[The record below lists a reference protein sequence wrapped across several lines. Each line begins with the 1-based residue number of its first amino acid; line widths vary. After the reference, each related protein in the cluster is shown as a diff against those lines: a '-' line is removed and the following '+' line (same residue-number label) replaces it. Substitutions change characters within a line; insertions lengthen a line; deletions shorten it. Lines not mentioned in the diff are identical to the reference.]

1 MSWAFLTKMSKLS
14 IVSKFSM
21 FFCLFLA
28 LALFP
33 RGGFAA
39 SWDDAE
45 VTPEAV
51 RLNAAAAAAAVA
63 APPVSMRS
71 VMRLYAQAA
80 KADPNNAEAFY
91 RLAGLLLEAGE
102 TAPAASLYARVLA
115 LYPGDSD
122 ALVGHAAAIARS
134 TSPSAAAVGAALDE
148 LSVAETSV
156 GPTPAIAYFRSQLH
170 YHLGDLPAA
179 AAAADEALRLDAEA
193 PVSAAQ
199 TALYQQQSDLCSA
212 TQALLEPI
220 E

>member
-1 MSWAFLTKMSKLS
+1 
-14 IVSKFSM
+14 M
-21 FFCLFLA
+21 FFCLICA
-28 LALFP
+28 LLLP
-33 RGGFAA
+33 RAGFAA

-45 VTPEAV
+45 LTPEAV

-63 APPVSMRS
+63 DPPVSMRS

-134 TSPSAAAVGAALDE
+134 ASPSAAAVGAALDE

>member
-1 MSWAFLTKMSKLS
+1 MSCASLTKMSKLS
-14 IVSKFSM
+14 IVSKFLM

-28 LALFP
+28 LPLFS
-33 RGGFAA
+33 RAGFAA

-45 VTPEAV
+45 LTPEAV

-63 APPVSMRS
+63 EPPVSMRS

-134 TSPSAAAVGAALDE
+134 AAPSAAAVGAALDE

-170 YHLGDLPAA
+170 YHLGDLPSAA
-179 AAAADEALRLDAEA
+179 DAADEALRLDAEA

>member
-1 MSWAFLTKMSKLS
+1 MSCGALTKMSKL
-14 IVSKFSM
+14 SM

-28 LALFP
+28 LPLFS

-45 VTPEAV
+45 LTPEAV

-63 APPVSMRS
+63 DPPVSMRS

-134 TSPSAAAVGAALDE
+134 ASPTAAAVGAALDE